1 MAKEFSVK
9 DFLQKN
15 KVGPYGLIKE
25 NYTDLRPVGAGNLFG
40 GYTQALREDLE
51 EDDTYLGPK
60 KPEPHQIY
68 AQDDEYGDEDNAWME
83 DVHNE
88 IVGDWQVD
96 YDDSPGVLI
105 WTCYNDSSFYAVAT
119 PKWDNQPGTPIE
131 IVKVE
136 EDGYIGDDVH
146 MLYTEKQD
154 EFVSFEEYAETI
166 EPILEK
172 YLQAKKRGEVD
183 EDINNGPVGN
193 DKLEEGKKQLAF
205 VIPCPDAYDIE
216 EEAEH
221 FQYLLDKAGV
231 KAKAKANMVGEEV
244 EVYTKDEK
252 KARKVIE
259 KNGYQIGWNDE
270 IEDNGQGEST
280 QSDDQEQSHYLD
292 IPTGPDKG
300 WNDDELDEDDDEDF
314 IDDDKLDR
322 FYEMGG
328 RQLTKAA
335 DALLDDGFSKREI
348 INYLQNYM

>member
-1 MAKEFSVK
+1 MAKEFNVK

-25 NYTDLRPVGAGNLFG
+25 NYTDLRPVGAGNIFG

-51 EDDTYLGPK
+51 EDDIYLGPK

-96 YDDSPGVLI
+96 YDNSPGVLI

-193 DKLEEGKKQLAF
+193 DKLEEF
-205 VIPCPDAYDIE
+205 
-216 EEAEH
+216 
-221 FQYLLDKAGV
+221 
-231 KAKAKANMVGEEV
+231 
-244 EVYTKDEK
+244 
-252 KARKVIE
+252 
-259 KNGYQIGWNDE
+259 
-270 IEDNGQGEST
+270 
-280 QSDDQEQSHYLD
+280 
-292 IPTGPDKG
+292 
-300 WNDDELDEDDDEDF
+300 EDDDSEHMDGLHAILDQAAFQRFVKSVMIIADDLLQDGFEPEDIEDF
-314 IDDDKLDR
+314 LVK
-322 FYEMGG
+322 
-328 RQLTKAA
+328 
-335 DALLDDGFSKREI
+335 EI
-348 INYLQNYM
+348 RSIIG

>member
-1 MAKEFSVK
+1 MAKEFNVK

-15 KVGPYGLIKE
+15 KAGPYGLIKE
-25 NYTDLRPVGAGNLFG
+25 NYTDLRPVGAGAPFG
-40 GYTQALREDLE
+40 GYTKALKEDLE
-51 EDDTYLGPK
+51 EDDIYMGPK
-60 KPEPHQIY
+60 KPEPNQIY
-68 AQDDEYGDEDNAWME
+68 NTPQGEEEFGEDNAWME

-193 DKLEEGKKQLAF
+193 DKLEEF
-205 VIPCPDAYDIE
+205 E
-216 EEAEH
+216 
-221 FQYLLDKAGV
+221 
-231 KAKAKANMVGEEV
+231 
-244 EVYTKDEK
+244 
-252 KARKVIE
+252 
-259 KNGYQIGWNDE
+259 
-270 IEDNGQGEST
+270 
-280 QSDDQEQSHYLD
+280 
-292 IPTGPDKG
+292 
-300 WNDDELDEDDDEDF
+300 EDDDTEHMDRLHAVLDQAAFQRFVKSVTIIAEDLLQDGFEPEDVEDF
-314 IDDDKLDR
+314 LVK
-322 FYEMGG
+322 
-328 RQLTKAA
+328 
-335 DALLDDGFSKREI
+335 EI
-348 INYLQNYM
+348 RSIIG

>member
-1 MAKEFSVK
+1 MAKEFNVK

-25 NYTDLRPVGAGNLFG
+25 NYTDLRPVGAGNIFG

-96 YDDSPGVLI
+96 YDGNPGVLI

-183 EDINNGPVGN
+183 ENLEEEEGLNEIGGWGDAKDNPKLQAAAKYLVQNRDRYVTPNYFTRQGIDLLSAKSDRELYDYVINNMHSDEVYDTVADMKSQIEEDINNGPVGN
-193 DKLEEGKKQLAF
+193 DKLEEF
-205 VIPCPDAYDIE
+205 
-216 EEAEH
+216 
-221 FQYLLDKAGV
+221 
-231 KAKAKANMVGEEV
+231 
-244 EVYTKDEK
+244 
-252 KARKVIE
+252 
-259 KNGYQIGWNDE
+259 
-270 IEDNGQGEST
+270 
-280 QSDDQEQSHYLD
+280 
-292 IPTGPDKG
+292 
-300 WNDDELDEDDDEDF
+300 EDDDIEGTERMQGIISREDMKNF
-314 IDDDKLDR
+314 IHFASRIFKD
-322 FYEMGG
+322 
-328 RQLTKAA
+328 
-335 DALLDDGFSKREI
+335 LLDDGFEPEDIEDFLVKEI
-348 INYLQNYM
+348 RSIIG

>member
-1 MAKEFSVK
+1 MAKEFNVK

-25 NYTDLRPVGAGNLFG
+25 NYTDLRPVGAGNIFG

-96 YDDSPGVLI
+96 YDGDPGVLI

-193 DKLEEGKKQLAF
+193 DKLEEF
-205 VIPCPDAYDIE
+205 
-216 EEAEH
+216 
-221 FQYLLDKAGV
+221 
-231 KAKAKANMVGEEV
+231 
-244 EVYTKDEK
+244 
-252 KARKVIE
+252 
-259 KNGYQIGWNDE
+259 
-270 IEDNGQGEST
+270 
-280 QSDDQEQSHYLD
+280 
-292 IPTGPDKG
+292 
-300 WNDDELDEDDDEDF
+300 EDDDIEGTERMQGIISREDMKNF
-314 IDDDKLDR
+314 IHFASRIFKD
-322 FYEMGG
+322 
-328 RQLTKAA
+328 
-335 DALLDDGFSKREI
+335 LLDDGFEPEDIEEFLIKEI
-348 INYLQNYM
+348 RSIIS